1 MSCRFDWFISPLTA
15 KYSVFY
21 ERNLVLQLAI
31 WVEGPPAKEKFHLY
45 KEKIGN
51 VEYF

>member
-21 ERNLVLQLAI
+21 EPNLVLQFGLKDHQQKRNFI
-31 WVEGPPAKEKFHLY
+31 FIRKRYEM
-45 KEKIGN
+45 
-51 VEYF
+51 